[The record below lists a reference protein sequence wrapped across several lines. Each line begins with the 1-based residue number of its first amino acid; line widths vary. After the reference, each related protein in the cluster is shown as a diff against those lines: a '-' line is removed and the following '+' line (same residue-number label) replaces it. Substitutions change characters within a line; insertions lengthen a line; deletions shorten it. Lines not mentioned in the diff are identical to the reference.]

1 MKSHN
6 EYTTN
11 GKLTPG
17 YYAIGA
23 VANLAIVHESGRIEI
38 YDQFLN
44 HWRTGYFD
52 NYTFLAY
59 LEAEY
64 LSELGEPGEL

>member
-6 EYTTN
+6 EYNTL
-11 GKLTPG
+11 GRLTPG
-17 YYAIGA
+17 YYAIGE
-23 VANLAIVHESGRIEI
+23 VHNLAIVHESGRIEI
-38 YDQFLN
+38 FDQFLST
-44 HWRTGYFD
+44 WRTGYFD

-64 LSELGEPGEL
+64 LGEL